1 MAPTAYSKAVKY
13 KWIEEMNWFVS
24 NVKPKGYW
32 QNKQNTLN
40 ESHKYSSRSEF
51 RWGNSGAYR
60 ASIDNGWIEEM
71 TWLKR
76 PKSYNYKWSRE
87 NVFIESH
94 KYESR
99 SAFKKG
105 SPAAY
110 RVALQNGWLALMVWL
125 KK

>member
-1 MAPTAYSKAVKY
+1 M
-13 KWIEEMNWFVS
+13 
-24 NVKPKGYW
+24 
-32 QNKQNTLN
+32 
-40 ESHKYSSRSEF
+40 
-51 RWGNSGAYR
+51 GNPGAYR

-99 SAFKKG
+99 GAFKRG
-105 SPAAY
+105 CPGAY
-110 RVALQNGWLALMVWL
+110 KVASQNGWLAIMVWL